1 MNKLIGYN
9 YIMVKGIDKAAELA
23 KTIAQNNYQV
33 VLYENK
39 ENGDVWTVSWCS
51 NADYDGNAF
60 CELTE
65 DEQFEIRARREK
77 VGKDDVDNSEGL
89 VGKADVSNGEGL
101 VDNDEDDDDEYE
113 EPNEDGPWYD
123 EDEDDNNDD
132 DNDDDYGKQ
141 IEGHYP
147 WDEDWPTWDNDKQ

>member
-1 MNKLIGYN
+1 MNRLIGYN
-9 YIMVKGIDKAAELA
+9 YIMVKGIDNAAELA

-33 VLYENK
+33 VFYENE

-65 DEQFEIRARREK
+65 DEQCEIRACRNK
-77 VGKDDVDNSEGL
+77 

-101 VDNDEDDDDEYE
+101 VDNDEDDDEYE

-123 EDEDDNNDD
+123 DEHDD
-132 DNDDDYGKQ
+132 
-141 IEGHYP
+141 
-147 WDEDWPTWDNDKQ
+147 